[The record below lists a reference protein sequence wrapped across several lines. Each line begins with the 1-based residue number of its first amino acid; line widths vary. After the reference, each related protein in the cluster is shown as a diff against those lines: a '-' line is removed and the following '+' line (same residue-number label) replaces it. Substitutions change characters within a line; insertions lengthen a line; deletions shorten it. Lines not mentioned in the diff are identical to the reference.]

1 MARGVAPPLA
11 GKPTIGPPRALQ
23 RGPDSRVTKDHPRR
37 RSHGSH
43 RFPRLPHPGR
53 RLGELAGDERRIQV
67 EFLLHLEEFDRR
79 RAFLELGHGS
89 LWAFCITALHLR
101 EGAAGRRINAMRVLR
116 RFPRLAGA
124 LRDGRLCLST
134 LALLGQ
140 VLTEENA
147 DELVD
152 RAAFRTKEEVDHLVA
167 SLRPRQAPREGIRAL
182 PTAEPAGTAGEAGS
196 SRDLSSEAPHEAKPA
211 SSDPVPEL
219 VGAPAAEAASPAVRP
234 ARQEMR
240 AVSEEQWSLRVTV
253 GRALKDDLETLAGLL
268 SHTIRKGDLAAV
280 LHEAVRCGIEK
291 HGKRKGAVKPERKV
305 KAKAPKSPTVVSAE
319 LRRQV
324 WERDGGR
331 CAWTSPEGKR
341 CGSRWQLEVDHVDP
355 VARGGKATIDRLR
368 LLCKSHNLRYAE
380 EVFGREHMKKYRK
393 GEFTDPGGSGLPPPP
408 VAREAQVGW

>member
-1 MARGVAPPLA
+1 MAPIASL
-11 GKPTIGPPRALQ
+11 
-23 RGPDSRVTKDHPRR
+23 DSRT
-37 RSHGSH
+37 
-43 RFPRLPHPGR
+43 LAR

-89 LWAFCITALHLR
+89 LWAFCLTVLHLR
-101 EGAAGRRINAMRVLR
+101 EGSAGRRINAMRVLR

-134 LALLGQ
+134 LALLGP

-147 DELVD
+147 DDLVA

-182 PTAEPAGTAGEAGS
+182 PTAEPAGTADEAGS
-196 SRDLSSEAPHEAKPA
+196 SRSVLSLEAAPPGRTAPSA
-211 SSDPVPEL
+211 PPVPEPI
-219 VGAPAAEAASPAVRP
+219 GAMSAPAAEAASPAVRP

-280 LHEAVRCGIEK
+280 LHEAVRCGIAK
-291 HGKRKGAVKPERKV
+291 HGKRKGAVKPARTV

-319 LRRQV
+319 LRRQI

-341 CGSRWQLEVDHVDP
+341 CGSRWQLEVDHKEAA
-355 VARGGKATIDRLR
+355 ARGGPATLDNLR
-368 LLCKSHNLRYAE
+368 LACKGHNFRHAE
-380 EVFGREHMKKYRK
+380 ETFGAEHMKRYRK
-393 GEFTDPGGSGLPPPP
+393 GEFTIAGDSRLPQPPL
-408 VAREAQVGW
+408 AREAAVGW